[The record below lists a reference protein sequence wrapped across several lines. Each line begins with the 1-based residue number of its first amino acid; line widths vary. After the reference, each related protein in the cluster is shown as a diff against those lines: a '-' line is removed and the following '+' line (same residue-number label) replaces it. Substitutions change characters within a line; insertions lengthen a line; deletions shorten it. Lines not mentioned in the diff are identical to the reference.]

1 MANEPKILLI
11 DIETAPNKAY
21 TWGLWN
27 QNIGINQIV
36 EPGYTMCW
44 VAKWLGK
51 KKIIFS
57 SFHHDGMD
65 VMVEKAWDLLDEA
78 DAVVHYNGKKFDMPT
93 LNREFVMHEW
103 TPPSPYWQVDLL
115 SVCRKEFNFASNKLD
130 YVCQQLGLGGKIQ
143 HKGMELWKECMDG
156 KASAWKEM
164 KEYNIR
170 DVQLLEDLYNKL
182 LPWIGHHPNLALW
195 ENSSA
200 HMCPNCGSH
209 DVVQRGFRRTN
220 VSIYRRYRC
229 NACGKWSRGRK
240 QVEKAEAGVLRGD
253 YTSS

>member
-1 MANEPKILLI
+1 MVKPKILLI

-36 EPGYTMCW
+36 EPGYTLCW
-44 VAKWLGK
+44 VAKWLGQK
-51 KKIIFS
+51 RTIFS
-57 SFHHDGMD
+57 SVHHDGVT
-65 VMVEKAWDLLDEA
+65 VMVEKVWYLLDEA

-93 LNREFVMHEW
+93 LNREFVMSGW
-103 TPPSPYWQVDLL
+103 TPPSPYWQIDLL

-130 YVCQQLGLGGKIQ
+130 YVCQQLGLEGKIQ
-143 HKGMELWKECMDG
+143 HKGMDLWKECMEG
-156 KASAWKEM
+156 KRSAWKTM

-170 DVQLLEDLYNKL
+170 DVLLLEDLYHKL
-182 LPWIGHHPNLALW
+182 LPWIGSHPNCALW
-195 ENSSA
+195 ENSAA
-200 HMCPNCGSH
+200 HTCPNCGSL
-209 DVVQRGFRRTN
+209 DIVQRGFRRTA

-229 NACGKWSRGRK
+229 HNCGKWSRGRR
-240 QVEKAEAGVLRGD
+240 QAEKSKNGVLRGD